1 MNSPVLMFLTM
12 NVRAMT
18 SSALFLATNQAV
30 MLYLAID
37 VI

>member
-1 MNSPVLMFLTM
+1 VKSPVLMLLTM
-12 NVRAMT
+12 HVRAMMG
-18 SSALFLATNQAV
+18 SALVLATNQAV